1 MFLLT
6 RIRTNPHLKALA
18 RCLEKQLK
26 QWLVAGLRRCLKA
39 PEPETIDSLDGV
51 RRILLIR
58 PNFRLGNALIST
70 PAIDAFR
77 KRFPS
82 ARIDFLATDSTLPLL
97 QQHPVDR
104 FHLLSRKTILR
115 PWQCVSLLR
124 RLRAERY
131 DLAVQISSG
140 SLTGTLFTR
149 SIGARYSMG
158 MRRGEQRWFHIEV
171 DGKAKHAYDTIVNLT
186 RPLGVP
192 CRNRPLLRLTSQE
205 RHQAFIYLRQLSVPM
220 TADDSVATFIAVFV
234 GGHQNKRWPLSFW
247 LELMNSLEMQALRH
261 VVFLGP
267 EEIRLARVFQRQ
279 LAASTYGTL
288 CHPRPL
294 RDFAAMLE
302 RADLIVT
309 PDSGPMHLA
318 VALDVPAIALMRE
331 KKSLA
336 FVPRESYDT
345 MLWLPDSNE
354 VVHAVQSTLA
364 ALEDT
369 GPALPSLSRQ
379 ARR

>member
-1 MFLLT
+1 MSLLT

-18 RCLEKQLK
+18 RRLEKQLK
-26 QWLVAGLRRCLKA
+26 RWLVAGLQRCLKA

-51 RRILLIR
+51 RKILLIR

-70 PAIDAFR
+70 PVIDAFHT
-77 KRFPS
+77 RFPS

-97 QQHPVDR
+97 QQHPVER

-124 RLRAERY
+124 RLRAEHY
-131 DLAVQISSG
+131 DLAVQISAG

-171 DGKAKHAYDTIVNLT
+171 DGKAKHAYDSIVNLT

-192 CRNRPLLRLTSQE
+192 CRNRPLLRLTPLE
-205 RHQAFIYLRQLSVPM
+205 RHQAFIHLRQLSVPLI
-220 TADDSVATFIAVFV
+220 AEDSVAPFIAVFV

-247 LELMNSLEMQALRH
+247 LEVMNSLERQRLRH

-267 EEIRLARVFQRQ
+267 EEFRLARTLQ
-279 LAASTYGTL
+279 LRLGSSTYGTL
-288 CHPRPL
+288 CNPRPL
-294 RDFAAMLE
+294 REFAAMLE

-318 VALDVPAIALMRE
+318 AALDVPVIALVRD

-336 FVPRESYDT
+336 FVPKGSYDT
-345 MLWLPDSNE
+345 MLWQPNSNE
-354 VVHAVQSTLA
+354 VMHAVQATLI

-369 GPALPSLSRQ
+369 GPALQSLSR
-379 ARR
+379 